1 MTAPTS
7 TCPNCGAEIEFLWSS
22 AVQTTCGYCR
32 SILVRHDVDLERV
45 GTVGDLPPDSS
56 PIQRGTRGRW
66 GDRTFEVVGRIIY
79 QYGRGGW
86 NEWHLRFGDGTG
98 GWLSDAQLEYAISA
112 QVTRDLPRIPPSGR
126 LRAGNVVE
134 WSGERFTVSTVTVA
148 RYRGVEGEL
157 PFEYWDKS
165 DVEFVDLRTPSAKMA
180 TIDYSE
186 EPPLFFAGEFVSF
199 ESLRMVELRSF
210 EGWPAPR

>member
-1 MTAPTS
+1 MVSA
-7 TCPNCGAEIEFLWSS
+7 TCPNCGAAIEFLWPS

-66 GDRTFEVVGRIIY
+66 RDRTFEVVGRIIY

-98 GWLSDAQLEYAISA
+98 GWLSDAQLEYAIST
-112 QVTRDLPRIPPSGR
+112 QVSGDTSTIPATGR
-126 LRAGNVVE
+126 LRPGQALAIAGVQYV
-134 WSGERFTVSTVTVA
+134 VSTVTVA

-157 PFEYWDKS
+157 PFEYWDKA
-165 DVEFVDLRTPSAKMA
+165 DVEFVDLRTPSGKFA

-186 EPPLFFAGEFVSF
+186 APPLLFAGEFVPF
-199 ESLRMVELRSF
+199 ESLRMVELRTF
-210 EGWPAPR
+210 EGWTAPR